1 MASHADTLGYF
12 LVSNGALQNLPD
24 KHQASKRPLSSARKT
39 RIRRCD
45 ARKNSL
51 PHPNYMG
58 VSPAILLGMMI
69 KIEKVKWKSSPIL
82 GSARAS
88 NAVMLQAAMSEDSP
102 TMISVKN
109 IEGIQYAL
117 GFLSNLPENVL
128 PTFVQRNSALKRFIQ
143 RMEAYNA
150 STASGHIEK
159 PKNHLGIIEQ
169 TVNQLQRRGLVK
181 PYLDKLAAYSSGPE
195 AFSMDAETLM
205 QKVLVDATNS
215 AALTPRPRDGEVSQ
229 EVVMME
235 VDANERSVPKLHL
248 DTSQKRAVISLEGS
262 RCNPINHEN
271 FDLPQVL
278 FEELPNPFLDKS
290 SNSMAVSR
298 RRHLSQGPSKSILGK
313 RARFVMATDPASQL
327 SPEEA
332 CLQPKLQGTPHP
344 RAPKAAPAV
353 VCNHAPCMFNTCE
366 NYAEKSLKSPF
377 REAPMIG
384 GPGGQYIT
392 TPFNF
397 GDHVEGMQFYQ
408 AAMDVKNMRESGK

>member
-1 MASHADTLGYF
+1 
-12 LVSNGALQNLPD
+12 
-24 KHQASKRPLSSARKT
+24 
-39 RIRRCD
+39 
-45 ARKNSL
+45 
-51 PHPNYMG
+51 MG

-69 KIEKVKWKSSPIL
+69 KIEKVKWKSPPVT
-82 GSARAS
+82 GSARTS

-117 GFLSNLPENVL
+117 SFLSNLLENVL

-143 RMEAYNA
+143 RMEAYNTT
-150 STASGHIEK
+150 TASGHIEK
-159 PKNHLGIIEQ
+159 PKNDLGIIEQ

-229 EVVMME
+229 EVIMME
-235 VDANERSVPKLHL
+235 VDANERIVPKLHL

-262 RCNPINHEN
+262 RCNPINLDN

-290 SNSMAVSR
+290 SNSTAVSR
-298 RRHLSQGPSKSILGK
+298 RHLSKGPPESVLGK
-313 RARFVMATDPASQL
+313 RARTVMVTDSALQL
-327 SPEEA
+327 SPQEA
-332 CLQPKLQGTPHP
+332 YLQPKSHGTSHP
-344 RAPKAAPAV
+344 RASKAAPAV
-353 VCNHAPCMFNTCE
+353 ICNHAPCMFNTCE
-366 NYAEKSLKSPF
+366 NYAEKRLTSPF

-392 TPFNF
+392 TPFHF